1 MKKLLLSISFLSL
14 GFAANAQSWTS
25 QATGFNIASRGIEE
39 INIVD
44 ANTVWGLAYDGSG
57 AGATIQEF
65 TLTTDGGA
73 TWTPGTINV
82 GDPALGI
89 NNISP
94 ISATTAWVS
103 AVNGTDG
110 TGSVIFKTSDG
121 GANWDQQNIGGFTNA
136 SSFVN
141 YVHFFDANNG
151 MAAGDPING
160 EFEIYTTNDGG
171 DNWTLV
177 PGANIPNPLSGEYG
191 YNGGNSAIG
200 STVWLVTNKGRILK
214 SSDMGLTWSVA
225 QAPLTDFGGT
235 AQSGRLIF
243 SDLNNG
249 ALLKIAGTTYTFY
262 TTTNGG
268 TTWSAGTPFTG
279 TYRLLSYI
287 PGTTTIV
294 ATGAGT
300 TTGGTGSAYS
310 SNNGTSWT
318 SIDSGA
324 QRGVS
329 AFFNGT
335 TGWCAGFNTDPFTD
349 GIFKL
354 NGTLANDSFNATSF
368 KVYPNP
374 ANNFVTIA
382 TEGLDSYNL
391 RVTDLSGK
399 VMMAKELTGIENTVD
414 VSSYAAGV
422 YFFEVN
428 SGSKSE
434 TIKIIKN

>member
-1 MKKLLLSISFLSL
+1 MKKLLLSISLLSL
-14 GFAANAQSWTS
+14 GMAANAQTWVS
-25 QATGFNIASRGIEE
+25 QATGFNNVSRGIEE
-39 INIVD
+39 INIVN
-44 ANTVWGLAYDGSG
+44 ANTVWALAFDG
-57 AGATIQEF
+57 ANVNNVIQEF

-73 TWTPGTINV
+73 TWTPGTIDV

-249 ALLKIAGTTYTFY
+249 ALLKTAGTTYTFY

-279 TYRLLSYI
+279 TYRLLTYV

-294 ATGAGT
+294 ATSAA
-300 TTGGTGSAYS
+300 TGSSGSAYS
-310 SNNGTSWT
+310 NNNGTSWT
-318 SIDSGA
+318 TIDSGA
-324 QRGVS
+324 QRGVA
-329 AFFNGT
+329 AFFNGS
-335 TGWCAGFNTDPFTD
+335 TGWCGGYSADPFTD

-374 ANNFVTIA
+374 AKNFVTIA

-399 VMMAKELTGIENTVD
+399 VMMAKELTGVENTVD